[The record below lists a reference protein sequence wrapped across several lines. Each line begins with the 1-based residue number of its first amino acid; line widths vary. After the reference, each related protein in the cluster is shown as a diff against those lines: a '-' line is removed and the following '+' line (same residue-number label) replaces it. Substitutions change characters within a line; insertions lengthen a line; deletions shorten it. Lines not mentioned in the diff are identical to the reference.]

1 MQLLVANKSQTFG
14 FNQAIS
20 SVEEII
26 GFNPMSPV
34 VGGIIITSKRILS
47 PCYTSSAASTLGLHP
62 GLVHPEPEDE
72 IRSFKVSHNVA
83 KAAYGLCELHTV
95 QLTDIQQNPLHHD
108 G

>member
-1 MQLLVANKSQTFG
+1 MQQLVANKSFG
-14 FNQAIS
+14 FNQAIP

-62 GLVHPEPEDE
+62 GLVHPEPED

-95 QLTDIQQNPLHHD
+95 QLTNIQQNPLHHD